1 MDDVQKQ
8 GPRRA
13 LGSAAERG
21 RKGVFEVERVVITGM
36 GAITPVGNDVESYWA
51 ALKAGKCGIG
61 PITRFDASE
70 FKVKLAAEVKDF
82 DVTQYVDKREARR
95 MDANCH
101 FALAAAQQAVDQAGL
116 KEGSFDPYRV
126 GVIFGSGV
134 GGLHVT
140 EEEIPKLNEK
150 GPGRVSPL
158 CIPEMIANMA
168 AAYISMRFGFRGE
181 NFCPVSACATG
192 NHAIGEAMRAIRHG
206 YQDVVVCGGTE
217 NGIIPISMAGFQN
230 MKAVHLGDDPSC
242 ASIPFDARRS
252 GFVMGEGAG
261 CLVLESLTHAQA
273 RGAAILAEVAGYGA
287 TGDAYHITSPDP
299 ACDTAARAI
308 ANAIADAGLTPAD
321 VDYIN
326 AHGTSTPLNE
336 KYETLAIKKAF
347 GEAARQVK
355 VSSTKS
361 MTGHLL
367 SGAAAIEAVAC
378 VMAIRDGVVP
388 PTIGYEQPDPECDL
402 DVTPNQAVSM
412 PVRVAISNSLG
423 FGGHNACIL
432 FKKV

>member
-1 MDDVQKQ
+1 M
-8 GPRRA
+8 
-13 LGSAAERG
+13 
-21 RKGVFEVERVVITGM
+21 ERVVITGM
-36 GAITPVGNDVESYWA
+36 GAITPVGNDVQTFWES
-51 ALKAGKCGIG
+51 LKAGKCGIG
-61 PITRFDASE
+61 PITKFDVSDY
-70 FKVKLAAEVKDF
+70 KVKLAAEVKDF

-95 MDANCH
+95 MDVNCH

-116 KEGSFDPYRV
+116 KEGNFDPYRT
-126 GVIFGSGV
+126 GVIYGSGV
-134 GGLHVT
+134 GGLAIA
-140 EEEIPKLNEK
+140 EEEIPKLNAK

-168 AAYISMRFGFRGE
+168 AAYISMRFGFKGE
-181 NFCPVSACATG
+181 NFCPVSACATA
-192 NHAIGEAMRAIRHG
+192 NHSIGEAMRAIRHG
-206 YQDVVVCGGTE
+206 YQDIVLCGGTE
-217 NGIIPISMAGFQN
+217 NGIIPIALAGFSN
-230 MKAVHLGDDPSC
+230 MKALHTGDDPTC

-273 RGAAILAEVAGYGA
+273 RGATILAEVAGYGA
-287 TGDAYHITSPDP
+287 SGDAYHITSPAPEGD
-299 ACDTAARAI
+299 AAARAI
-308 ANAIADAGLTPAD
+308 RGAIEDAGLTPAD

-336 KYETLAIKKAF
+336 KYETIAIKKAF
-347 GEAARQVK
+347 GDAAYKVK

-367 SGAAAIEAVAC
+367 GGAAAVEAIAC
-378 VMAIRDGVVP
+378 VMAIRDGIIP
-388 PTIGYEQPDPECDL
+388 PTIGYQEPDPECDL
-402 DVTPNQAVSM
+402 DITPNKAVEM
-412 PVRVAISNSLG
+412 PINVAISNSLG